1 MLGMFIGTDGSMTL
15 RTGKVY
21 EIEIS
26 TRPSGQIDVWWKT
39 LRSKDRHYCPYTSAD
54 TFQANWDT
62 EQLKCNLSRLISIYG
77 RDAVIEA
84 VHKMEAASAN

>member
-1 MLGMFIGTDGSMTL
+1 MLGMFIGADGSMVL

-26 TRPSGQIDVWWKT
+26 TRPSGQINVFHHT

-54 TFQANWDT
+54 TD
-62 EQLKCNLSRLISIYG
+62 QLKCNLSRLISAYG

-84 VHKMEAASAN
+84 VHKMEAEK